1 MTFQYE
7 YEKFIDTYSTV
18 EQKDISFMIWLIE
31 NPKSPFHLHGSA
43 SLKDHDAI
51 HVLLECGQS
60 NDEEAFVIGFTMGT
74 DDRIKPWEV
83 KIFKFISRF
92 LYPKKNR
99 FTKAQIE
106 IFDIGFKYGNSRNT
120 NRIGE
125 VDWTKYNLDVPLK
138 EIQLGFGIM
147 DNELSYLK
155 RDIK

>member
-1 MTFQYE
+1 M
-7 YEKFIDTYSTV
+7 V
-18 EQKDISFMIWLIE
+18 
-31 NPKSPFHLHGSA
+31 
-43 SLKDHDAI
+43 
-51 HVLLECGQS
+51 
-60 NDEEAFVIGFTMGT
+60 T

-106 IFDIGFKYGNSRNT
+106 IFDIGFKYGSSRNT